1 MYIRVFAPA
10 KINLALEIL
19 GVLENGYHEVD
30 MVMQSIDLCDEIII
44 EDTSNNELIVECNKD
59 LSCKPENNLAYKA
72 AKKFFDYTGLKD
84 IGVKINILKNIP
96 QRAGLAGGST
106 DAAAV
111 LYALNSFFEAKISE
125 HELSELGCKIGSD
138 VPFCLK
144 GGCLHAT
151 GTGTN
156 LYLIPSLK
164 NCFLV
169 VVKPKISICTKKAY
183 TLYDSYKSLKLKSTE
198 NIIKCLKSQNLHGV
212 SKNIF
217 NRFEEVL
224 NNTEILNIKKSL
236 CSNGALGACM
246 SGSGSAVFG
255 IFEDKNKAIECI
267 KKLKKIYS
275 QIFLCK
281 PLDHGI
287 YFSG

>member
-1 MYIRVFAPA
+1 MNIRVFAPA

-19 GVLENGYHEVD
+19 GALENGYHEVD

-44 EDTSNNELIVECNKD
+44 DDAPNNIIVECNKN
-59 LSCKPENNLAYKA
+59 LGCKLENNLAYKA
-72 AKKFFDYTGLKD
+72 AKNFFEYTSLKN
-84 IGVKINILKNIP
+84 IGIKISIIKNIP
-96 QRAGLAGGST
+96 QEAGLAGGSS

-111 LYALNSFFEAKISE
+111 LYALNSFFDAKVSE
-125 HELSELGCKIGSD
+125 QELLKLGCEIGSD

-151 GTGTN
+151 GIGTN
-156 LYLIPSLK
+156 LHPVTSLK

-169 VVKPKISICTKKAY
+169 VVKPKISICTKEAY
-183 TLYDSYKSLKLKSTE
+183 ALCDSHKSLKLKSTK
-198 NIIKCLKSQNLHGV
+198 NLIKCLKNQNIQGV
-212 SKNIF
+212 AENIF

-224 NNTEILNIKKSL
+224 NNIEILNIKESL
-236 CSNGALGACM
+236 CLNGALGACM

-267 KKLKKIYS
+267 KKLKKIYN
-275 QIFLCK
+275 QTFLCK
-281 PLDHGI
+281 PLDHGV
-287 YFSG
+287 YFSN

>member
-1 MYIRVFAPA
+1 MNIRVFAPA

-44 EDTSNNELIVECNKD
+44 EDASNNELIVECSKD
-59 LSCKPENNLAYKA
+59 LGCKPENNLAYKA
-72 AKKFFDYTGLKD
+72 AKKFFEYVNLKD
-84 IGVKINILKNIP
+84 VGVKINIVKNIP
-96 QRAGLAGGST
+96 QKAGLAGGSA

-111 LYALNSFFEAKISE
+111 LYALNSFFNAKISE
-125 HELSELGCKIGSD
+125 HELLKMGCKIGSD

-151 GTGTN
+151 GIGTD
-156 LYLIPSLK
+156 LYPASSLR
-164 NCFLV
+164 NCLLV
-169 VVKPKISICTKKAY
+169 VVKPKISICTKEAY
-183 TLYDSYKSLKLKSTE
+183 ALCDSYKSLKLKRTE
-198 NIIKCLKSQNLHGV
+198 SLIKCLQNQDVYGV

-224 NNTEILNIKKSL
+224 NNSEILNIKESL
-236 CSNGALGACM
+236 CLNGALGACM

-255 IFEDKNKAIECI
+255 IFQDKNKAIECS
-267 KKLKKIYS
+267 KKLKKIYN
-275 QIFLCK
+275 QTFLCK
-281 PLDHGI
+281 PLDHGV
-287 YFSG
+287 YFSN